1 MAVQKNPK
9 NQISCTTVP
18 YLRFARLFQHETRN
32 DHQLFH
38 ESERCLEFGQSLER
52 KWMVITRFLFLCKK
66 QLMKSSKLL
75 CVLPTLRFK
84 VKLVAV
90 AGDEFVTQFRS
101 RYMAHHLHVFEL
113 ADTFVVGQGHSE

>member
-9 NQISCTTVP
+9 NQISCATVP
-18 YLRFARLFQHETRN
+18 YLRFARFFQHETRN

-66 QLMKSSKLL
+66 QLMKSSELL
-75 CVLPTLRFK
+75 CVLPTLLTSSLFYPIRLRVLK
-84 VKLVAV
+84 ISELRTPI
-90 AGDEFVTQFRS
+90 GWLRVT
-101 RYMAHHLHVFEL
+101 H
-113 ADTFVVGQGHSE
+113 